1 MSSVSTSKT
10 AISTQP
16 ILPLPPLT
24 DAQKSRKVERE
35 IVETEKSYHSRLIVI
50 ETLFM
55 NPLKDILEEEDYS
68 SLFSLI
74 PPLIKSSSHLLKE
87 IEESKHSLS
96 QILLNFLTKHS
107 TPLRTFCVHHQEIMA
122 SVTRLLTNNDLFY
135 KFSTVTLSN
144 PFCHGLDLQ
153 SYLLEPVQRVSRY
166 PLLLKELL
174 HYTPKTATTEK
185 EHHQMIMAL
194 EAAELF
200 VHATNEA
207 VREDEAEKTLKLR
220 LRQIKAD
227 DHKDTTT
234 TTLSALISGVTRKNR
249 KRLLKTEIRLIK
261 MAGFSKTKILCIL
274 LSDVLLL
281 LEVQNA
287 SSSWKAG
294 DECNFSGGGS
304 NATTIN
310 EHLPSEDMDELT
322 LHKEPMILDDIA
334 IVGCSTSNP
343 IASKPLIEIRRR
355 NGAKLTFAC
364 LSLEERASF
373 IKVFNQTKNEITSNI
388 SDLSEIKVPLC
399 LPSCGTL
406 LVEIRGLRNGD
417 DNYDADVQYIS
428 SERKSGELYIIMQ
441 LNDQLIQLDRSLEG
455 RWNIAHVLSMRSL
468 DDHITFKVL
477 EYDAWGPPVLI
488 GREDMRLDLLEY
500 YGEKMTEPMFLRIN
514 RALELEVLLQYRS
527 FR

>member
-24 DAQKSRKVERE
+24 DAQKSRKVESE
-35 IVETEKSYHSRLIVI
+35 IVETEKSYHSRLMVI

-96 QILLNFLTKHS
+96 QILHNFLTKHS
-107 TPLRTFCVHHQEIMA
+107 TPLRTFCVHHREIMA
-122 SVTRLLTNNDLFY
+122 SVTRLLAENDLFY

-144 PFCHGLDLQ
+144 PSCHGLDLQ

-185 EHHQMIMAL
+185 EHHRMIMAL

-220 LRQIKAD
+220 LRQIKAED
-227 DHKDTTT
+227 NDTTTT
-234 TTLSALISGVTRKNR
+234 TTLSALLSGVTRKNR
-249 KRLLKTEIRLIK
+249 KRLLKTEIRLVK
-261 MAGFSKTKILCIL
+261 MGGFSKTKILCLL

-294 DECNFSGGGS
+294 DGGNLSGGG
-304 NATTIN
+304 ATAN
-310 EHLPSEDMDELT
+310 EHLSSEDVGELT

-334 IVGCSTSNP
+334 VVGFSTSKS

-373 IKVFNQTKNEITSNI
+373 IRVFNQTKNEITSNI

-406 LVEIRGLRNGD
+406 LVEVRSLRGLRDGHH
-417 DNYDADVQYIS
+417 YDVDGQYS
-428 SERKSGELYIIMQ
+428 SSKRKAGELYIIMQ
-441 LNDQLIQLDRSLEG
+441 LNDQLIQLHRSLEG

-500 YGEKMTEPMFLRIN
+500 YGEKMTEPMFLKIN
-514 RALELEVLLQYRS
+514 RSLELEVLLQYRS